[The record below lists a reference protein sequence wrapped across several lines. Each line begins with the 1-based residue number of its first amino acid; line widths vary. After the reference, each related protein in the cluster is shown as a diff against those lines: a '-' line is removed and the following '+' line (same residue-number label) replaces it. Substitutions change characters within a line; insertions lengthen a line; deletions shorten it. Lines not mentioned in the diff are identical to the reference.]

1 MNILAIEANPDD
13 VELLCAGTLIR
24 YMEGG
29 YKVTVCWITT
39 GDKGSLDTPPQ
50 EVAKIRAEEACKA
63 ASLIGA
69 EAIPLGIPDGEIYHN
84 EKMRRKLVD
93 VIRKTRPDSIITH
106 SPNDYMSDHTITNQL
121 VFEAS
126 FWAGSPGYKGEKDLA
141 ICQVRPFIIY
151 MDTVAG
157 VNFLPTEYVDITA
170 VFEKKREMLACHQ
183 SQINFLKE
191 RDGIDL
197 LEMMTTMAR
206 FRGFQCGVTYAEGFQ
221 KFEAYLRNT
230 SKRLLP

>member
-1 MNILAIEANPDD
+1 MNVLAIGANPDD

-24 YMEGG
+24 YREE
-29 YKVTVCWITT
+29 KHKITVCWITK
-39 GDKGSLDTPPQ
+39 GDKGSLDASSQ
-50 EVAKIRAEEACKA
+50 EVVEIRTREACKA

-69 EAIPLGIPDGEIYHN
+69 EVIPSGIPDGEIYHN

-93 VIRKTRPDSIITH
+93 IIREARPDVIITH
-106 SPNDYMSDHTITNQL
+106 SPNDYMSDHTLTSQL

-126 FWAGSPGYKGEKDLA
+126 FWVGSPGYKGEKDLP
-141 ICQVRPFIIY
+141 ICQVRPFIFY

-157 VNFLPTEYVDITA
+157 VNFLPIEYVDITP

-183 SQINFLKE
+183 SQIKFLKE

-197 LEMMTTMAR
+197 LDMMTIMAR

-230 SKRLLP
+230 PKRLLP